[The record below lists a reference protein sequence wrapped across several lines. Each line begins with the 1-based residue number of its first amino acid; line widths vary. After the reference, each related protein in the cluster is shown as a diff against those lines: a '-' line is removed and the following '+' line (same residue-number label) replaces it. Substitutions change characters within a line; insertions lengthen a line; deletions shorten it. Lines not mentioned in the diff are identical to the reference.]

1 MSQAASYMLFFSWI
15 PQVAPMWKVVVV
27 IALKS
32 KACTRRRY
40 LEMVNT
46 VAAES
51 EVLVYCLMYTIFK
64 RNVRKKF

>member
-1 MSQAASYMLFFSWI
+1 MLFFSWI
-15 PQVAPMWKVVVV
+15 PQLAPMWKVVVV

-32 KACTRRRY
+32 KACT

-51 EVLVYCLMYTIFK
+51 EVLVYCFIVYDF
-64 RNVRKKF
+64 

>member
-1 MSQAASYMLFFSWI
+1 MLFFSWI
-15 PQVAPMWKVVVV
+15 PQLAPMWKVVVV

-51 EVLVYCLMYTIFK
+51 EVLVYCF
-64 RNVRKKF
+64 NVYDF